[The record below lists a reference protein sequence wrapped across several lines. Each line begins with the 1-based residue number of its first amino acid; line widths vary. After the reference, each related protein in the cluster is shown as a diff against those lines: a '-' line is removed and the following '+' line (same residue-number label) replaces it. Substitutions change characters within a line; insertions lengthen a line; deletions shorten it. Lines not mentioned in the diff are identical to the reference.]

1 MDYFRSV
8 RSYLTD
14 KKNSLVNV
22 QDESS
27 HSKSYAS

>member
-1 MDYFRSV
+1 VLDHIEQ
-8 RSYLTD
+8 T